1 MCGID
6 GFLDLRQSAP
16 GEHLTDIVVRMTAT
30 LVHRG
35 PDASG
40 SWVDPEAG
48 IALGHRRLSIIDLTE
63 AGAQP
68 MHSASGRYVISYNG
82 EIYNA
87 IDLAQ
92 EITASGH
99 QLRGHCDTE
108 VLLEA
113 IDAWGLDLALE
124 RSNGMFAFALWD
136 RRERRLH
143 LVRDRLGEKPL
154 YYGWMGDT
162 LLFASELKSLRAHP
176 AFRGSVDRNALAAYF
191 RANCVAGPRSIY
203 EGVRKLP
210 PGSVLTV
217 ETDRAHDRARA
228 AVPVPYWSAFDAY
241 TDDPRRAP
249 MSDADAI
256 DAADELLLD
265 ATRMRLRSDV
275 PLGAFLSG
283 GLDSSVVVAL
293 MQRHSSKAVRTFTIG
308 SPSATYDE
316 ADRAAE
322 IASRLGTD
330 HTELTVTADEAIA
343 VIPRLSRIFDEPFA
357 DSSQIPTL
365 LMAELARRDVTVTL
379 SGDGGDEV
387 FGGYQRY
394 RWVPKLAHWLAW
406 IPVGSRAAVARAL
419 LRVPPSVWD
428 GLVAP
433 LPTSVRPRIASTK
446 VAKLSRIAS
455 LDSPEAMYRRLAA
468 HWDDP
473 SAVVIGGTDDEHD
486 DGAAWDGDEI
496 VHRMMALDTTTFL
509 PDDILVKVDRT
520 TMSVSL
526 EGRIPFLDHR
536 LIELVAALPESMK
549 IRNGESKWLLR
560 RVLERHVPGKLV
572 AGPKSGFG
580 VPLGEWLRGPLR
592 PWADDLL
599 SPAVLQRQGY
609 LRAEAVTRMWGEHR
623 SGRRDWEYHLWDVLM
638 FQSWLE
644 AWDAA

>member
-6 GFLDLRQSAP
+6 GFLDLQQSP
-16 GEHLTDIVVRMTAT
+16 RSEDLTDIVDRMTTT
-30 LVHRG
+30 LMHRG

-48 IALGHRRLSIIDLTE
+48 IALGHRRLSIVDLTD

-87 IDLAQ
+87 VDLAH
-92 EITASGH
+92 ELTASGH

-113 IDAWGLDLALE
+113 IDGWGLDRALE

-176 AFRGSVDRNALAAYF
+176 AFRGSVDRDALAAYF
-191 RANCVAGPRSIY
+191 RANCVPGPRSIY

-210 PGSVLTV
+210 PGSVLTI
-217 ETDRAHDRARA
+217 EADRARDRARA

-241 TDDPRRAP
+241 IDDSRPAP
-249 MSDADAI
+249 VSDADAI
-256 DAADELLLD
+256 DAVDELLLD

-293 MQRHSSKAVRTFTIG
+293 MQRHSTEAVRTFTIG

-322 IASRLGTD
+322 IATRLGTD
-330 HTELTVTADEAIA
+330 HTELTVTADEALA
-343 VIPRLSRIFDEPFA
+343 VIPRLARIFDEPFA

-394 RWVPKLAHWLAW
+394 RWVPKLAHWLARV
-406 IPVGSRAAVARAL
+406 PAGSACRARRRAAAGATLGLGRARRPAAHERAAAHPVHQGGEAL
-419 LRVPPSVWD
+419 TDRDARLAGGDVPPAGGALGRPERARHRWHRRRARRRRRVGRGRD
-428 GLVAP
+428 RAP
-433 LPTSVRPRIASTK
+433 
-446 VAKLSRIAS
+446 
-455 LDSPEAMYRRLAA
+455 
-468 HWDDP
+468 H
-473 SAVVIGGTDDEHD
+473 
-486 DGAAWDGDEI
+486 DGARHHD
-496 VHRMMALDTTTFL
+496 L
-509 PDDILVKVDRT
+509 P
-520 TMSVSL
+520 
-526 EGRIPFLDHR
+526 P
-536 LIELVAALPESMK
+536 
-549 IRNGESKWLLR
+549 
-560 RVLERHVPGKLV
+560 
-572 AGPKSGFG
+572 
-580 VPLGEWLRGPLR
+580 
-592 PWADDLL
+592 
-599 SPAVLQRQGY
+599 
-609 LRAEAVTRMWGEHR
+609 
-623 SGRRDWEYHLWDVLM
+623 
-638 FQSWLE
+638 
-644 AWDAA
+644 